1 MKNFYLN
8 ERGFMLLNVVFLTLI
23 TSFAAMILLNAAPRI
38 RTPQSVLRLTAL
50 HLANEQLAML
60 ESMAA
65 TEGLEAG
72 SYSFKG
78 NDADLTTLNAG
89 APITFEIETQVTAN
103 GNLGNLRGVKVII
116 SWEVGS
122 ETFELETERTIRVVE
137 ES

>member
-1 MKNFYLN
+1 MRNLLQD

-65 TEGLEAG
+65 TGGLEAG

-78 NDADLTTLNAG
+78 NDDDLTTENAFTG
-89 APITFEIETQVTAN
+89 AATRFEVETTVKAE
-103 GNLGNLRGVKVII
+103 GNLRGVTVAV

>member
-1 MKNFYLN
+1 MKILN

-103 GNLGNLRGVKVII
+103 GNLRGVKVII
-116 SWEVGS
+116 SWEVGE

>member
-1 MKNFYLN
+1 
-8 ERGFMLLNVVFLTLI
+8 MLLNVVFLTLI

-103 GNLGNLRGVKVII
+103 GNLRGVKVII

>member
-1 MKNFYLN
+1 MKNLLQD
-8 ERGFMLLNVVFLTLI
+8 ERGFMMLNVLFLTLI
-23 TSFAAMILLNAAPRI
+23 TSFVTMILLNAAPRI
-38 RTPQSVLRLTAL
+38 RTPHSVLRLTAL

-78 NDADLTTLNAG
+78 NDADLTTLNAFTG
-89 APITFEIETQVTAN
+89 EATRFEVETTVKAE
-103 GNLGNLRGVKVII
+103 GNLRGVTVVI

>member
-1 MKNFYLN
+1 MKILN

-50 HLANEQLAML
+50 HLANEQFAML

-72 SYSFKG
+72 SYSFQG
-78 NDADLTTLNAG
+78 DSDDLTTLNAG
-89 APITFEIETQVTAN
+89 APITFEVETQVTAT
-103 GNLGNLRGVKVII
+103 GNLRGVKVII
-116 SWEVGS
+116 SWEVGE

>member
-1 MKNFYLN
+1 MKILN

-78 NDADLTTLNAG
+78 DNDDLTTLNAG
-89 APITFEIETQVTAN
+89 APITFEVETKVTAN
-103 GNLGNLRGVKVII
+103 GNLRGVKVII